1 MYETLIKSS
10 VRCELHAIIQLVRD
24 SF

>member
-1 MYETLIKSS
+1 MYERLIKSS